1 MTTFTQPEMNAQT
14 HTHMNTQK
22 TWSAPKS
29 SRHLG
34 AWHIIK
40 LENGLFEAG
49 HFALTGHGEAL
60 DYRVNRIPTGRTA
73 GRALR
78 AFRRKLKQDPVA
90 F

>member
-1 MTTFTQPEMNAQT
+1 MKTATQQ
-14 HTHMNTQK
+14 
-22 TWSAPKS
+22 WSAPKS
-29 SRHLG
+29 LAFQSQSS
-34 AWHIIK
+34 WHIIK

-49 HFALTGHGEAL
+49 HFALTGHGETL

-78 AFRRKLKQDPVA
+78 AFRRKLRKDPIA